1 MKLELVSFDLCPFV
15 QRSIIT
21 LLYKNVEHS
30 ITYIDLDEPPA
41 WFVDISPLGKVPLL
55 KADDT
60 VLFESAAINEFI
72 DEVTGTPMM
81 PTDPAERARNRA
93 WIAFSSDLLSEQYR
107 LTIAKDESSFQAA
120 RKAYCELL
128 DTLEN
133 NLADGPFFNGK
144 KLSLVDTAF
153 APIFVREQLL
163 GRHHPIMRAADY
175 PRYRAWESAL
185 MALPE
190 VTNSVIDNF
199 TTRFTTYFASRNSF
213 ALNH

>member
-30 ITYIDLDEPPA
+30 ITYIDLDAPPA

-55 KADDT
+55 KAGDT

-72 DEVTGTPMM
+72 DEITGDPMM
-81 PTDPAERARNRA
+81 PTDPTERARNRA

-107 LTIAKDESSFQAA
+107 LTLAKDEDSFQAA

-133 NLADGPFFNGK
+133 NLADGPFFNGN

-153 APIFVREQLL
+153 APIVVREQLL
-163 GRHHPIMRAADY
+163 GRYHPIMRAADF
-175 PRYRAWESAL
+175 PRYRAWGSAL
-185 MALPE
+185 LALPE

-199 TTRFTTYFASRNSF
+199 TTRFTTHFATRNSF